1 MLRNTQISHIL
12 LLCVIAL
19 VIYQLCKPKNIKNEG
34 TVEPITNHSSEE
46 IVDEEHEEE
55 HEHDHDEVF
64 DSEVNMNGIVTEL
77 EEDENKVEKVVSS
90 GFKEIET
97 DGGASIDTA
106 FEAPVERNASTTVD
120 FNKNMVTEFD
130 SKEYLPAE
138 ENNSWFDTSFSMAQS
153 VDKYHLINTEK
164 YVIGVDTVGQSLKN
178 PTYDLRGTIA
188 NPKYNVS
195 PWGNSTY
202 EPDYNVKPLC

>member
-12 LLCVIAL
+12 LLSVIAL

-46 IVDEEHEEE
+46 IVDEEHEEG

-77 EEDENKVEKVVSS
+77 EEDENKVEKVASS

-106 FEAPVERNASTTVD
+106 FEAPVERDESTAVD

-138 ENNSWFDTSFSMAQS
+138 EN
-153 VDKYHLINTEK
+153 
-164 YVIGVDTVGQSLKN
+164 
-178 PTYDLRGTIA
+178 
-188 NPKYNVS
+188 
-195 PWGNSTY
+195 
-202 EPDYNVKPLC
+202 